1 MDPQYS
7 VLLFSKYSSNCKKMF
22 DIISASGI
30 DILDI
35 HIQLLCIDNESIR
48 QRIKQNN
55 QIDVSS
61 VPCILSIFSNGK
73 VEKYDGSYAFS
84 WIETLISRLKPP
96 PPPPPPIPPAPPAAQ
111 HRKQPPPRKTQTK
124 IRPRPE
130 PREEVGMQEIERD
143 TETDTETDIERD
155 LSQPSRD
162 NQTSIENIIYEEE
175 ESQEETDRHITKP
188 PPRRIRQDEGSYIED
203 DNLFSG
209 EMTDNRKQPKN
220 TTKGKA
226 DKKTV
231 DSNGIKAKA
240 DELAKLR
247 ELDDKQLGHPARRPL
262 GDRRP

>member
-30 DILDI
+30 DILDT

-55 QIDVSS
+55 QIDISS

-84 WIETLISRLKPP
+84 WIETLILRLKPP
-96 PPPPPPIPPAPPAAQ
+96 PPPPPPFPPAPPQ
-111 HRKQPPPRKTQTK
+111 RLQPPPRKTQTK

-130 PREEVGMQEIERD
+130 PREEVTQDMEQEELPDEEEITQD
-143 TETDTETDIERD
+143 
-155 LSQPSRD
+155 PSRD
-162 NQTSIENIIYEEE
+162 NQTSIENIIYEDE

-188 PPRRIRQDEGSYIED
+188 SPRRIRQDEGSYIED

-231 DSNGIKAKA
+231 DANGIKAKA

>member
-1 MDPQYS
+1 
-7 VLLFSKYSSNCKKMF
+7 MF

-30 DILDI
+30 DILDT

-55 QIDVSS
+55 QIDISS

-84 WIETLISRLKPP
+84 WIETLILRLKPP
-96 PPPPPPIPPAPPAAQ
+96 PPPPPPFPPAPPQ
-111 HRKQPPPRKTQTK
+111 RLQPPPRKTQTK

-130 PREEVGMQEIERD
+130 PREEVTQDMEQEELPDEEEITQD
-143 TETDTETDIERD
+143 
-155 LSQPSRD
+155 PSRD
-162 NQTSIENIIYEEE
+162 NQTSIENIIYEDE

-188 PPRRIRQDEGSYIED
+188 SPRRIRQDEGSYIED

-231 DSNGIKAKA
+231 DANGIKAKA